1 MSSSPR
7 CACWHSLLPGVALQA
22 RAAMQGK
29 SGAEAS
35 GSADGS
41 WKWQVR
47 KRMWDLMEE
56 QNIARWVKIKSVGG
70 GGGV

>member
-1 MSSSPR
+1 
-7 CACWHSLLPGVALQA
+7 
-22 RAAMQGK
+22 MQGK